1 MDRAAQQAARE
12 IDLELKKEQ
21 QQAIAAFVVGSGIFV
36 ALPTSF
42 VFGVLPLCVLP
53 CLRYRSVQ
61 FECCGFYCYSVKI

>member
-1 MDRAAQQAARE
+1 MNQWLKRCSMDRAAQQAARE

-42 VFGVLPLCVLP
+42 VFGCV
-53 CLRYRSVQ
+53 
-61 FECCGFYCYSVKI
+61 FYLV